1 MTKKTQ
7 QTFRS
12 GPIEHFSERLREAIN
27 GESNTSFAK
36 KCGLS
41 ETVIRNYLSGK
52 TYPGIDKL
60 PAIAAASGRT
70 VEWLINGVD
79 KSDTPPLIEGSN
91 LSEEELREWWEIILR
106 SLTMQ
111 ELACI
116 VESFKNGGKTAI
128 FTEASREAKNLESV
142 LKCDSIGCNAAAAST
157 HDESLDRKKVG

>member
-7 QTFRS
+7 QTFWS
-12 GPIEHFSERLREAIN
+12 GPIERFNERLKEAIN

-60 PAIAAASGRT
+60 PAIAAASGRS
-70 VEWLINGVD
+70 VEWFINGVEKND
-79 KSDTPPLIEGSN
+79 ETYVLEDVEQ
-91 LSEEELREWWEIILR
+91 SEEELREWWEIIMR
-106 SLTMQ
+106 TLTRQ

-116 VESFKNGGKTAI
+116 IEAFKNGGKSAI
-128 FTEASREAKNLESV
+128 FVESARDPKNLESV
-142 LKCDSIGCNAAAAST
+142 FKCDSAGRGTAATST
-157 HDESLDRKKVG
+157 LNESLEQKNVG